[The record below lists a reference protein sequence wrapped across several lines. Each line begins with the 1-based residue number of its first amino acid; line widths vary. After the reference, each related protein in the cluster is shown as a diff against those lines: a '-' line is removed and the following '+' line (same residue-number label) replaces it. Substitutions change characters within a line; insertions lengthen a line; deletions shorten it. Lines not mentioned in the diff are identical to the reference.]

1 MDELHVWVGN
11 FEGSIEEFRGFFDLT
26 DFYKNYDSEDGF
38 ERCEFCKYID
48 DDSYDTD
55 FIGFKVEDTSIQ
67 DLLINTL
74 PDSDLAEEVL
84 NKCKKENILSPNA
97 VLYYGDEDL
106 DSDSFD
112 EYFKGLK
119 YLGTVDW
126 N

>member
-11 FEGSIEEFRGFFDLT
+11 FEGSIEEFREFFDLT

-38 ERCEFCKYID
+38 ERCEFCEYID
-48 DDSYDTD
+48 NDSYDAD
-55 FIGFKVEDTSIQ
+55 FIGFKVEDTSIH
-67 DLLINTL
+67 DLLVNTL

-84 NKCKKENILSPNA
+84 NECKQENILSPNA

-106 DSDSFD
+106 DRDRLD

-119 YLGTVDW
+119 YLGTFDW